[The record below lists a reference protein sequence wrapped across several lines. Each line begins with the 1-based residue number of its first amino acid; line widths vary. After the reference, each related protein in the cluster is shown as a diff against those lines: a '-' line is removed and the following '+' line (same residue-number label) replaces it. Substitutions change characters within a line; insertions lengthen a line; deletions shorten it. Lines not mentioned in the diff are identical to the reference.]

1 LPAGKSLSKIT
12 AQGSEAILAQ
22 YYKPFRNRETQY
34 KSITKKYML
43 TKEQIASQISHCLA
57 GTNFT
62 NLGTRYEGKVRD
74 NYTKDEKRIL
84 ITTDRLSAFD
94 KVIALVPFKGQALN
108 ALSKFWFERT
118 KDIVGNHVVEYPD
131 PNAVV
136 GEECTPLAV
145 EMVVRGYIT
154 GSTTTSAWYNYQK
167 GVRNFCGNPLP
178 EGMKKD
184 QKLDHAII
192 TPTTKAAH
200 GDHDESLAPEELIK
214 RGHITKDDWDK
225 LAAIS
230 LKLFARG
237 QEIAAKQGII
247 LVDTKYEFGK
257 NKKGEIVLI
266 DEIHTPDSSRFWK
279 SATYQAKFDKGEDQD
294 NINKEYLRLWLSEKG
309 FIGEGAIPAIPED
322 VIVET
327 ARRYIEAY
335 ELITGQT
342 FEGTP
347 GDPLPRIEKNLA
359 KYMS

>member
-1 LPAGKSLSKIT
+1 MLL
-12 AQGSEAILAQ
+12 QGSLI
-22 YYKPFRNRETQY
+22 KT
-34 KSITKKYML
+34 IML
-43 TKEQIASQISHCLA
+43 TKEQIAGQIKYCLA
-57 GTNFT
+57 GTNFA
-62 NLGTRYEGKVRD
+62 NLGKRYEGKVRD
-74 NYTKDEKRIL
+74 NYIQEGRRIL

-94 KVIALVPFKGQALN
+94 RVIALVPFKGQVLN
-108 ALSKFWFERT
+108 ALSKFWFENT
-118 KDIVGNHVVEYPD
+118 KDIVGNHVIEYPD
-131 PNAVV
+131 PNVVV
-136 GEECTPLAV
+136 GEECVPLAV

-154 GSTTTSAWYNYQK
+154 GTTTTSAWYNYQK

-178 EGMKKD
+178 EGLKKD
-184 QKLDHAII
+184 QKLDHAIL

-200 GDHDESLAPEELIK
+200 GDHDESLPPEELIK
-214 RGHITKDDWDK
+214 RGHIAKEDWDK

-230 LKLFARG
+230 LKLFAKG

-279 SATYQAKFDKGEDQD
+279 SATYQERFEKGQDQD

-309 FIGEGAIPAIPED
+309 FRGDGEIPSIPED

-335 ELITGQT
+335 ELITGQK
-342 FEGTP
+342 FEGTE
-347 GDPLPRIEKNLA
+347 GDPLPRIESNLQ
-359 KYMS
+359 KYIIT